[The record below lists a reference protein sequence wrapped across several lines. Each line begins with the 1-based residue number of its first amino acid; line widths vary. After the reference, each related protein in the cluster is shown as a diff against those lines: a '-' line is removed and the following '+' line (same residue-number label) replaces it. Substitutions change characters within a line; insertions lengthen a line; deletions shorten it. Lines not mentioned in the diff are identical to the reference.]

1 MEDNGDIEVSQIHTV
16 CRDCVF
22 ARYDG
27 EDPKQQSG
35 CSLNKIQDYEKAEVP
50 VIEVFDDSD
59 RKFKLIN
66 GRFCMFYRN
75 EETMKGLASSTWE
88 EVVKL
93 QTKVPYH
100 AIVFFEEDQDY
111 KELKKTLL
119 SLDNQ
124 EVSPNLVTVFNMS
137 FAKYSEEKGKGD
149 TVAPSKLLEL
159 LQSFNFYQYSL
170 KNVYDQNL
178 DKRDL
183 VDLAFDSNKEKP
195 YPFYVTFNSGFI
207 VPKNFSK
214 ELNNAILID
223 MKQLGFVKPIDE
235 INGMIV
241 NKTTHK
247 KHGGNS
253 FHRNLEK
260 KILEFE
266 EGGEKFIYEP
276 SEVVPCLSSK

>member
-1 MEDNGDIEVSQIHTV
+1 MKENQEIEVSQIHTV

-27 EDPKQQSG
+27 KDPKQQSG
-35 CSLNKIQDYEKAEVP
+35 CSLNKIQDYEKAGVP

-100 AIVFFEEDQDY
+100 AIVFFERDQDY
-111 KELKKTLL
+111 KELKRTLL
-119 SLDNQ
+119 SLQDQ
-124 EVSPNLVTVFNMS
+124 EVCPNLVTVFNMN
-137 FAKYSEEKGKGD
+137 FAKYNEEKGKGK
-149 TVAPSKLLEL
+149 TIAPSKLLEL
-159 LQSFNFYQYSL
+159 LQSFNFHQYSL
-170 KNVYDQNL
+170 KNVYDTTL

-183 VDLAFDSNKEKP
+183 VDLAFDNNKEKP
-195 YPFYVTFNSGFI
+195 YPFYVTFDSGFI
-207 VPKNFSK
+207 VPRNFSK
-214 ELNNAILID
+214 ELNDAILID
-223 MKQLGFVKPIDE
+223 MKQLGFVKPVE
-235 INGMIV
+235 GINAMFV

-253 FHRNLEK
+253 FNRNIED
-260 KILEFE
+260 KIVEFE
-266 EGGEKFIYEP
+266 EDGEKFIYES
-276 SEVVPCLSSK
+276 SEVFPCLSRK

>member
-1 MEDNGDIEVSQIHTV
+1 MEDNGQIEVSQVHTV

-27 EDPKQQSG
+27 EEPNQQSG
-35 CSLNKIQDYEKAEVP
+35 CSLNKIQDYKKAGVP
-50 VIEVFDDSD
+50 VIEVFDENEK
-59 RKFKLIN
+59 RFKLIN

-88 EVVKL
+88 EVVRL

-100 AIVFFEEDQDY
+100 AIVFFEEGQDY
-111 KELKKTLL
+111 KQLKRTLL
-119 SLDNQ
+119 SLEDQ
-124 EVSPNLVTVFNMS
+124 EVPPNLVTVFNMN
-137 FAKYSEEKGKGD
+137 FAKFSEEKGKGK
-149 TVAPSKLLEL
+149 TVAPSKILDLI
-159 LQSFNFYQYSL
+159 QSFKFHQYSL
-170 KNVYDQNL
+170 KNVYDTLL

-183 VDLAFDSNKEKP
+183 TDLAFDNNKEKP

-207 VPKNFSK
+207 VPQNFSK
-214 ELNNAILID
+214 ELNDAILID

-253 FHRNLEK
+253 FQRNLEE

-266 EGGEKFIYEP
+266 EDGQKFIYES

>member
-1 MEDNGDIEVSQIHTV
+1 M
-16 CRDCVF
+16 
-22 ARYDG
+22 
-27 EDPKQQSG
+27 
-35 CSLNKIQDYEKAEVP
+35 P
-50 VIEVFDDSD
+50 VIEVFDEAE
-59 RKFKLIN
+59 KQFKLIN

-88 EVVKL
+88 KVVKL

-100 AIVFFEEDQDY
+100 AIVFFEEGQDY
-111 KELKKTLL
+111 KELKRTLL
-119 SLDNQ
+119 SLDSQ

-137 FAKYSEEKGKGD
+137 FAKYSEEKGEGNAI
-149 TVAPSKLLEL
+149 APSKLLEL

-183 VDLAFDSNKEKP
+183 IDLAFDNNKEKP
-195 YPFYVTFNSGFI
+195 YPFYVTFDSNFI

-214 ELNNAILID
+214 ELNDAILID
-223 MKQLGFVKPIDE
+223 MKQLGFVKPAE
-235 INGMIV
+235 GINGMLV

-253 FHRNLEK
+253 FQVNLEDK
-260 KILEFE
+260 VLEFE
-266 EGGEKFIYEP
+266 EDGKKFIYES
-276 SEVVPCLSSK
+276 SEVFPCLSSK

>member
-1 MEDNGDIEVSQIHTV
+1 MEENKEIEVSQIHTV

-27 EDPKQQSG
+27 KDPKQQSG
-35 CSLNKIQDYEKAEVP
+35 CSLNKIQDYEKAGVP

-100 AIVFFEEDQDY
+100 AIVFFERDQDY
-111 KELKKTLL
+111 KELKRTLL
-119 SLDNQ
+119 SLQDQ
-124 EVSPNLVTVFNMS
+124 EVCPNLVTVFNMS
-137 FAKYSEEKGKGD
+137 FAKYNEEKGEGK
-149 TVAPSKLLEL
+149 TIAPSKLLEL
-159 LQSFNFYQYSL
+159 LQSFNFHQYSL
-170 KNVYDQNL
+170 KNVYDTTL

-183 VDLAFDSNKEKP
+183 VDLAFDNNKEKP
-195 YPFYVTFNSGFI
+195 YPFYVTFDSGFI
-207 VPKNFSK
+207 VPRNFSK

-223 MKQLGFVKPIDE
+223 MKQLGFVKPVE
-235 INGMIV
+235 GINAMFV

-253 FHRNLEK
+253 FNRNIED
-260 KILEFE
+260 KIVEFE
-266 EGGEKFIYEP
+266 EDGEKFIYES
-276 SEVVPCLSSK
+276 SEVFPCLSRK